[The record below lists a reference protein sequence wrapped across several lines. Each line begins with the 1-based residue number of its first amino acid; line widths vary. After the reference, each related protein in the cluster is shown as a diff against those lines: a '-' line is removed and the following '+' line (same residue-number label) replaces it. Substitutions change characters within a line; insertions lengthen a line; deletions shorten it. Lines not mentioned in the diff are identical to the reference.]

1 MRKLVLRLVECLT
14 PTVSFDIFMGNYFTS
29 FRLRTHLEVNNI
41 PATAVFNKNR
51 LRKYTIVGDK
61 QLQKKRNVAT
71 LNKTAH
77 IKQKSSVA
85 CAVVRTT
92 AGRFI

>member
-1 MRKLVLRLVECLT
+1 MECLT
-14 PTVSFDIFMGNYFTS
+14 PTNSFDIFMGNYFTS

-41 PATAVFNKNR
+41 RATAVLNKKR
-51 LRKYTIVGDK
+51 LRKYTIIGEK

-71 LNKTAH
+71 LNKTVH
-77 IKQKSSVA
+77 IKQKSSVT
-85 CAVVRTT
+85 CVVVRTT

>member
-1 MRKLVLRLVECLT
+1 MECLT
-14 PTVSFDIFMGNYFTS
+14 PTVSFDLFMGNYFTS
-29 FRLRTHLEVNNI
+29 FRLRTHLEVKNI
-41 PATAVFNKNR
+41 RATAVLNKNR

-61 QLQKKRNVAT
+61 QLQKKRNVTT

-77 IKQKSSVA
+77 IKQKSSETCV
-85 CAVVRTT
+85 VVRTT

>member
-1 MRKLVLRLVECLT
+1 
-14 PTVSFDIFMGNYFTS
+14 MGNYFKS

-41 PATAVFNKNR
+41 RATAVLNKNW
-51 LRKYTIVGDK
+51 LRKYTTARDK

-77 IKQKSSVA
+77 IKQISSLA
-85 CAVVRTT
+85 CVVVRTT
-92 AGRFI
+92 AGRFM